1 MQRDLG
7 FRVPP
12 AGRELRT
19 DEADNKGQVSSLP
32 FVFFRARPTF
42 IIIALVLALAFSMW
56 IGESLAQGPGQGYDE
71 SEAQAID
78 RMLMCPVCPA
88 ESIDQA
94 QVPLAR
100 QMRQRVRE
108 MLAEGASRQ
117 EILDYFADRYG
128 QNVLASPPKSGLNLL
143 AWTLPVV
150 IILAALAGGLL
161 VLKAMTGRGDGSPEL
176 SGIGA
181 QTDDGELEPY
191 LEAVDRSLAIDGE
204 DEKSGEE

>member
-1 MQRDLG
+1 MRSNEDCSG
-7 FRVPP
+7 
-12 AGRELRT
+12 
-19 DEADNKGQVSSLP
+19 GQVSSLP

-56 IGESLAQGPGQGYDE
+56 IGESFAQGPGQGYDE

-150 IILAALAGGLL
+150 IILAALAGGLF

-176 SGIGA
+176 SGVGA
-181 QTDDGELEPY
+181 QAEDGELEPY
-191 LEAVDRSLAIDGE
+191 LEAVDRSLDIDGE

>member
-1 MQRDLG
+1 MRNNEVKC
-7 FRVPP
+7 R
-12 AGRELRT
+12 
-19 DEADNKGQVSSLP
+19 GQVSSLP
-32 FVFFRARPTF
+32 FVFFRARS
-42 IIIALVLALAFSMW
+42 ALVIVAVALALAASLW
-56 IGESLAQGPGQGYDE
+56 LGEALAQGPGPGYDE
-71 SEAQAID
+71 AEAQAID

-143 AWTLPVV
+143 AWILPIV
-150 IILAALAGGLL
+150 IILAALGGGIL
-161 VLKAMTGRGDGSPEL
+161 VLRAMTGRGDGSPEL
-176 SGIGA
+176 SGA
-181 QTDDGELEPY
+181 AVQADEGELEPY
-191 LEAVDRSLAIDGE
+191 LEAVDRSLAMDDGTE
-204 DEKSGEE
+204 RPGEKDEEKEGDKGAP